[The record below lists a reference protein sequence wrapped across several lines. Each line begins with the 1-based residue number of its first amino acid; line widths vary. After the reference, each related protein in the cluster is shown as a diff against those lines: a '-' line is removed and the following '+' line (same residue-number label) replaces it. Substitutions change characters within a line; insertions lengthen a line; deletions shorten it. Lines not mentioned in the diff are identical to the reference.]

1 MADGLSRGDAARSSK
16 LRLLRHANAARGWD
30 CRGCVCAGVHWH
42 CQGTQPHST
51 RITTRAFHSNLNC
64 ISCIIVSWSRVG
76 GISLNFALLDAVSL
90 VCSSAVSSA
99 ACYSIAPSLSL
110 AENELF
116 WQFAHGMALPAWSP
130 FPLFLSSP
138 LSAATGPMPVVSGVP
153 SPRGFGAAVIAAPGK
168 TQIPQQQIWGKLA
181 AEVVAFFVI
190 YMCYL

>member
-1 MADGLSRGDAARSSK
+1 MAGTLALRCYALISSK

-76 GISLNFALLDAVSL
+76 GMSLNFALLDAVSL
-90 VCSSAVSSA
+90 VCSSAVSPA

-116 WQFAHGMALPAWSP
+116 WQFAHGACVARLVPLSSLLILPSLCRHWPDARRLRCALPSR
-130 FPLFLSSP
+130 FRGRRHSSTWQDTDTT
-138 LSAATGPMPVVSGVP
+138 ATNLGQIRC
-153 SPRGFGAAVIAAPGK
+153 RGIC
-168 TQIPQQQIWGKLA
+168 
-181 AEVVAFFVI
+181 AF
-190 YMCYL
+190 

>member
-1 MADGLSRGDAARSSK
+1 MAGTLALRCYALISSK
-16 LRLLRHANAARGWD
+16 LRLLRYANAARGWD

-76 GISLNFALLDAVSL
+76 GISLNSLCLTRCRWCAPARCRQRLVTRLLLASRLLGMSCFGSSL
-90 VCSSAVSSA
+90 TAR
-99 ACYSIAPSLSL
+99 P
-110 AENELF
+110 
-116 WQFAHGMALPAWSP
+116 LPAWSP

-168 TQIPQQQIWGKLA
+168 TQIPQQQI
-181 AEVVAFFVI
+181 
-190 YMCYL
+190 